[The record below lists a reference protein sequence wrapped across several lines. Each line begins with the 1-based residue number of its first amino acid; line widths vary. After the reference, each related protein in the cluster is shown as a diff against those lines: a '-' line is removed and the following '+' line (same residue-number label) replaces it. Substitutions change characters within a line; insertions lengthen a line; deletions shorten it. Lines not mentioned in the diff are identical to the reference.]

1 MDNISVG
8 EASNK
13 RKSTSMAMRLWPK
26 PESGIGGKLY
36 SYNQEHQ
43 HRSLSYRT
51 ANSSRGGLWV
61 CGHRLRRPPD
71 RLRFPLLPEPVNCLP
86 RPNTHGYHSQQR
98 NDDNAL
104 KRRTRTRA
112 TALTAIG
119 ADIGSPK
126 RRYQR
131 LARTADTCCNSTP
144 GQPAGLSRMGKPS
157 PRLQHSLKSWEPR
170 CLRALEETR
179 SSRRTQ

>member
-1 MDNISVG
+1 MSG
-8 EASNK
+8 QHLFGGSPNK

-26 PESGIGGKLY
+26 PRALLAAASTPTTRSTSTEASAIARQIHPGAACGYVDIGF
-36 SYNQEHQ
+36 
-43 HRSLSYRT
+43 
-51 ANSSRGGLWV
+51 A
-61 CGHRLRRPPD
+61 D
-71 RLRFPLLPEPVNCLP
+71 RLRFPPSSQPVKCLP

-98 NDDNAL
+98 NDDNDL

-131 LARTADTCCNSTP
+131 PARTADTVRAVRSRTARFD
-144 GQPAGLSRMGKPS
+144 PAVPAAPACRP
-157 PRLQHSLKSWEPR
+157 
-170 CLRALEETR
+170 A
-179 SSRRTQ
+179 